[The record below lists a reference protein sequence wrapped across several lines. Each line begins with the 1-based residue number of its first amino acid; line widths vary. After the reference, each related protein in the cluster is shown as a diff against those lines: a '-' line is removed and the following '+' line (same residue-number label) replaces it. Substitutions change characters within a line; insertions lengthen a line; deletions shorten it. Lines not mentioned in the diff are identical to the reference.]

1 MMLFGSHLVFSFL
14 FRYLIPANNSR
25 SAETLHLVKIN
36 HSRGL
41 FSEKLVRER
50 LPNVPDQLLTWPL
63 IGMITVTSSEVW
75 EIDELFSILTS
86 HKSEFTMKVAVQKT
100 VIF

>member
-1 MMLFGSHLVFSFL
+1 MMLFGSPLVFSFL

-25 SAETLHLVKIN
+25 SSDTLYLVKIN

-50 LPNVPDQLLTWPL
+50 FPDVPDQLLTWPL
-63 IGMITVTSSEVW
+63 IGMITVISSEVW
-75 EIDELFSILTS
+75 EIDELFRILTS
-86 HKSEFTMKVAVQKT
+86 HRSEFTMKVTVKT
-100 VIF
+100 PIMF